1 MNACG
6 VTRSGQSSGQFGCWP
21 GWFGGAAVLSSR
33 LFALGLTMVAGAALA
48 GEPESGERTAP
59 DDQKASVGRWDV
71 VAVEWDG
78 TPVDPEWLAR
88 LQVAYQA
95 DGSWAVFLK
104 RMPVAEGR
112 STIRP
117 DVSPKTFEMQTLGSE
132 GIKPT
137 HFHGIYRL
145 DGDTRVLCI
154 TRVDVPRP
162 DTFTAPRHSN
172 RMLVT
177 LRRVEKLHPGP
188 VPGAP
193 EVPGGSRL

>member
-1 MNACG
+1 MARFG
-6 VTRSGQSSGQFGCWP
+6 WPRSQFGFWP
-21 GWFGGAAVLSSR
+21 SRFGGAAVAAGPV
-33 LFALGLTMVAGAALA
+33 ALGLMMVAVGAVA
-48 GEPESGERTAP
+48 GDRPSGEATAP
-59 DDQKASVGRWDV
+59 DDQQASVGRWDV
-71 VAVEWDG
+71 VDVEWDG

-88 LQVAYQA
+88 LQVAYKP

-112 STIRP
+112 STIRA
-117 DVSPKTFEMQTLGSE
+117 DVTPKTFEMQTLGSE

-162 DTFTAPRHSN
+162 DTFTAPRYSN

-177 LRRVEKLHPGP
+177 LKRADEPAR
-188 VPGAP
+188 
-193 EVPGGSRL
+193 